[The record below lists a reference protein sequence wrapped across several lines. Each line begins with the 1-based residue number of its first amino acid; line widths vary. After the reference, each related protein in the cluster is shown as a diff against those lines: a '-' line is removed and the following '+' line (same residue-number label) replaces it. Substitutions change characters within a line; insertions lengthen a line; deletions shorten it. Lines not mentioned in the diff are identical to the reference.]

1 VFGKRSFPKKLASL
15 REQVGQMLIMG
26 FDGTEMS
33 AKLRSTLATLQP
45 GGIIL
50 FARNIEHPAQT
61 WQLLRDCEQ
70 SLITPPFLCVDMEG
84 GTVDRLKKAIAPA
97 PAAADVFATGDKKLY
112 RKHGR
117 VIGDAVRT
125 LGFNV
130 DFAPVSDIGFE
141 AAKPVLTSRVVSDN
155 PKQVVTY
162 VREFLCGLEDARVLG
177 CGKHFPGL
185 GEANL
190 DTHKELPS
198 IKKSWSDLWHEDLY
212 PYRMLKTKFP
222 FVMVAH
228 AMYPDVVKDK
238 KPATLSKKWMTD
250 ILRKKI
256 GYKGLALCDDL
267 EMGGVLAAASI
278 GEAAVET
285 VRAGADIYMA
295 CHGEEAVWNCFHAV
309 LSEAD
314 RDRKFARLVAE
325 RSARILEFKRKSR
338 AMKRRAS
345 QPTQRVLEKIQR
357 ELWEFGEQVR
367 LEAIGVEDQTLA
379 AI

>member
-1 VFGKRSFPKKLASL
+1 MFGNRTFSKKLAGL

-33 AKLRSTLATLQP
+33 TKLRSTLATLQP

-61 WQLLRDCEQ
+61 WQLLRDCEDAVT
-70 SLITPPFLCVDMEG
+70 TPPFLCVDLEG
-84 GTVDRLKKAIAPA
+84 GTVDRLKNAIAPA
-97 PAAADVFATGDKKLY
+97 PAAEDVFATGDKRLF
-112 RKHGR
+112 RRHGR
-117 VIGDAVRT
+117 VIGDEVRA

-130 DFAPVSDIGFE
+130 DFAPVSDLGFP
-141 AAKPVLTSRVVSDN
+141 AAKPVMTSRVVSDD
-155 PKQVVTY
+155 PKQVVVY
-162 VREFLCGLEDARVLG
+162 VREFLRGLEDADVLG

-190 DTHKELPS
+190 DTHKELPA
-198 IKKSWSDLWHEDLY
+198 IRKPWKRMWNEDLY
-212 PYRMLKTKFP
+212 PYRALKAQFP

-228 AMYPDVVKDK
+228 AAYPDVMKDK
-238 KPATLSKKWMTD
+238 VPATLSKKWMTD
-250 ILRKKI
+250 VLRKKI

-278 GEAAVET
+278 GEAAVGT
-285 VRAGADIYMA
+285 VCAGADIYMA

-314 RDRKFARLVAE
+314 RDRKFARTVAE
-325 RSARILEFKRKSR
+325 RSARILDFKRRSR
-338 AMKRRAS
+338 AMKHRVP
-345 QPTQRVLEKIQR
+345 QPTQRVVDRLQR
-357 ELWEFGEQVR
+357 ELWEFSEQVR
-367 LEAIGVEDQTLA
+367 LEAIVAEERA
-379 AI
+379 

>member
-1 VFGKRSFPKKLASL
+1 
-15 REQVGQMLIMG
+15 MLIMG
-26 FDGTEMS
+26 FDGTEMT

-61 WQLLRDCEQ
+61 WQLLRDCEEAV
-70 SLITPPFLCVDMEG
+70 STPPFLCVDLEG

-97 PAAADVFATGDKKLY
+97 PAAADVYATGDKRMF

-117 VIGDAVRT
+117 VIGDEVRA
-125 LGFNV
+125 LGFNL

-141 AAKPVLTSRVVSDN
+141 AAKPVLTSRVVSDD

-162 VREFLCGLEDARVLG
+162 VKEFLRGLDDANVLG

-185 GEANL
+185 GEATL
-190 DTHKELPS
+190 DTHHELPS
-198 IKKSWSDLWHEDLY
+198 IRKPWKKLWNEDLY
-212 PYRMLKTKFP
+212 PYRALKNQYP

-228 AMYPDVVKDK
+228 ASYPDVTKDT

-250 ILRKKI
+250 VLRKKI
-256 GYKGLALCDDL
+256 GYKGLVLCDDL
-267 EMGGVLAAASI
+267 EMGGVLAATSI

-295 CHGEEAVWNCFHAV
+295 CHGEDAVWSCFHAV

-314 RDRKFARLVAE
+314 RDKRFAKLVAE
-325 RSARILEFKRKSR
+325 RSAKVLDFKRKTR
-338 AMKRRAS
+338 ALKRRVP
-345 QPTQRVLEKIQR
+345 QPTQRILDRLQR

-367 LEAIGVEDQTLA
+367 LEAIA
-379 AI
+379 AEEGITS

>member
-1 VFGKRSFPKKLASL
+1 VFGTRTFSKKLAGL

-26 FDGTEMS
+26 FDGTEMT
-33 AKLRSTLATLQP
+33 AKLRSTLVTLQP

-61 WQLLRDCEQ
+61 WQLLRDCEEAV
-70 SLITPPFLCVDMEG
+70 STPPFLCVDLEG

-97 PAAADVFATGDKKLY
+97 PAAADVYATGDKRMF

-117 VIGDAVRT
+117 VIGDEVRA

-141 AAKPVLTSRVVSDN
+141 AAKPVLTSRVVSDD

-162 VREFLCGLEDARVLG
+162 VKEFLRGLDDANVLG

-190 DTHKELPS
+190 DTHHELPS
-198 IKKSWSDLWHEDLY
+198 IRKPWKNLWNEDLY
-212 PYRMLKTKFP
+212 PYRALKNQYP

-228 AMYPDVVKDK
+228 ASYPDVTKDK

-250 ILRKKI
+250 VLRKKV
-256 GYKGLALCDDL
+256 GYKGLVLCDDL

-295 CHGEEAVWNCFHAV
+295 CHGGDAVWSCFHAV

-314 RDRKFARLVAE
+314 GDRRFAKLVAE
-325 RSARILEFKRKSR
+325 RSAKVLAFKQKSR
-338 AMKRRAS
+338 ALKRRVP
-345 QPTQRVLEKIQR
+345 QPTQRVLDRLQR

-367 LEAIGVEDQTLA
+367 LEAIAAEEGVPGR
-379 AI
+379 

>member
-1 VFGKRSFPKKLASL
+1 MFGNRSFSKKLAGL

-50 FARNIEHPAQT
+50 FARNIEHPTQT
-61 WQLLRDCEQ
+61 WQLLRECENA
-70 SLITPPFLCVDMEG
+70 ITTPPFLCVDLEG
-84 GTVDRLKKAIAPA
+84 GTVDRLKNAIAPA
-97 PAAADVFATGDKKLY
+97 PAAEDVFTTGDKRLF

-117 VIGDAVRT
+117 VIGNEVRA

-130 DFAPVSDIGFE
+130 DFAPVSDIGFP
-141 AAKPVLTSRVVSDN
+141 AAKPVMTSRVVSAD

-162 VREFLCGLEDARVLG
+162 VREFLHGLDDASVLG

-190 DTHKELPS
+190 DTHKDLPA
-198 IKKSWSDLWHEDLY
+198 IRKPWKRMWDEDLY
-212 PYRMLKTKFP
+212 PYRTLKNHFP

-228 AMYPDVVKDK
+228 AAYPDVTKDK
-238 KPATLSKKWMTD
+238 TPATLSKKWMTD

-278 GEAAVET
+278 GEAAVGT

-295 CHGEEAVWNCFHAV
+295 CHGEEAVWSCYHAV

-314 RDRKFARLVAE
+314 RDRKFAKIVAE
-325 RSARILEFKRKSR
+325 RSGRVLNFKRKSP
-338 AMKRRAS
+338 ALKRRIS
-345 QPTQRVLEKIQR
+345 QPTQRQLERIQR

-367 LEAIGVEDQTLA
+367 LEAIA
-379 AI
+379 AEEA

>member
-1 VFGKRSFPKKLASL
+1 
-15 REQVGQMLIMG
+15 MLIMG
-26 FDGTEMS
+26 FDGTEMT

-61 WQLLRDCEQ
+61 WQLLRDCEDAVT
-70 SLITPPFLCVDMEG
+70 TPPFLCVDMEG
-84 GTVDRLKKAIAPA
+84 GTVDRLKNAIAPA
-97 PAAADVFATGDKKLY
+97 PPAADVFASGDKRLF

-117 VIGDAVRT
+117 VIGAEVRA

-130 DFAPVSDIGFE
+130 DFAPVSDLAFE
-141 AAKPVLTSRVVSDN
+141 AAKPVMTSRVVSDD
-155 PKQVVTY
+155 PKQVVAY
-162 VREFLCGLEDARVLG
+162 VREFLRGLDDANVLG

-190 DTHKELPS
+190 DTHHELPS
-198 IKKSWSDLWHEDLY
+198 IRKSWKAMWDEDLY
-212 PYRMLKTKFP
+212 PYRALKAQFP

-228 AMYPDVVKDK
+228 ASYPDITKDK

-256 GYKGLALCDDL
+256 GYKGLSLCDDL

-295 CHGEEAVWNCFHAV
+295 CHKEEAVWNCFHAV

-314 RDRKFARLVAE
+314 RNRNFAKLLAE
-325 RSARILEFKRKSR
+325 RSARILDFKRKSR
-338 AMKRRAS
+338 AMKRRVP
-345 QPTQRVLEKIQR
+345 QPTQRTLDRVQR

-367 LEAIGVEDQTLA
+367 LEAIAAEDEAPFA
-379 AI
+379 AIS